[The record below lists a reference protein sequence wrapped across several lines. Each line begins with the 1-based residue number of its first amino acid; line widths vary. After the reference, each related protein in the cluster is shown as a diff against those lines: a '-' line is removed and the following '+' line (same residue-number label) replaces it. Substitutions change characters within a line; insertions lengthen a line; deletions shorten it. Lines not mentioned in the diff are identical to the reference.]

1 MPQPYEA
8 PTGVPRAASAPPLDT
23 RGNRLVHGY
32 PGYLG
37 STSHSYMFNEDL
49 KDLGVSTDYFDA
61 AGDGSQLRSI
71 SNDRIE
77 RGVQVLS
84 FLKQRHMINRFIARW
99 YELSEGTGVIII
111 ETIMKNWSLGLW
123 LRWGNVLAEQD
134 PAKLRRL
141 SGLLFR
147 NTQTPLQY
155 DGTISPKNWINL
167 GTGQNIRWEVI
178 GCIAA
183 MVGLCMRTLDPSD
196 IIFKEYKVNRT
207 KISLHMMDVADE
219 CVAFCREC
227 ETLDDMF
234 LWLLMEKY
242 PLTSTIKGQGS
253 TWTDIGGARIYADQ
267 VNRLYRVPSQWRNE

>member
-1 MPQPYEA
+1 MQ
-8 PTGVPRAASAPPLDT
+8 
-23 RGNRLVHGY
+23 GY

-49 KDLGVSTDYFDA
+49 KGLGVSTDYFDA
-61 AGDGSQLRSI
+61 AGDGSQSRSI
-71 SNDRIE
+71 SNDRID

-84 FLKQRHMINRFIARW
+84 FLKHRHTINRFIARW

-111 ETIMKNWSLGLW
+111 ETIMKNWCLQMW
-123 LRWGNVLAEQD
+123 LRWGDVFAEQD

-141 SGLLFR
+141 SELLFR

-155 DGTISPKNWINL
+155 DGTISAKNWISL

-196 IIFKEYKVNRT
+196 ILFKEYKVNRT
-207 KISLHMMDVADE
+207 KMSLQMMDAADE

-227 ETLDDMF
+227 ETMDDMF

-242 PLTSTIKGQGS
+242 PLTSTIKGEGS
-253 TWTDIGGARIYADQ
+253 KWANINEARYVADHR
-267 VNRLYRVPSQWRNE
+267 NRLYRVPAEWRNEQCDNRKR